1 MNSSETFNP
10 ENQTISQ
17 IFNSERI
24 YRVPNYQRQYA
35 WQDKHL
41 NDLWEDLWDAFCNK
55 SEENDCY
62 FLGSIV
68 VVDKKG
74 TIYSDIIDGQQRI
87 TTLMILLN
95 VIAKNF
101 NEINSNVEKISETP
115 VVTSAIVNNRIK
127 NENGRD
133 KLQLQTYKDYNAV
146 FINCIKDCNDFS
158 CIKKPTD
165 KELKLNEPRFKYIN
179 TACFFFEKLNELKQ
193 NDEKQNKNILG
204 EFVNYIFY
212 NVNIIKIV
220 CTNESFA
227 IKLFQ
232 VMNDRGM
239 QLSSSDIIKSYLLT
253 KYNNDEQGIQNFESA
268 WAKIENSAKD
278 NNYTVDDF
286 MVYFEYFKLKSNPK
300 RQLTDEMK
308 DIIESNKVDDLVNE
322 MSNFSDS
329 IKNVYKLKNA
339 KIYSLRYLPW
349 KFYIITLL
357 ASAEYVKYKDF
368 QRLLEILQRFYYLAL
383 ISGKNLNQIKQ
394 ISFTILGY
402 IIANKDIQD
411 IYLAM
416 EKVINEKHFI
426 MDTYIALEDDMVYGE
441 KWLKPL
447 LMSLD
452 YELKKDEK
460 IDFIEIDKSITIDH
474 ILPQKFDKE
483 DEWDYIDVENGNL
496 YMHTLG
502 NLALLSEIKNKEALN
517 RGFDKKIKIYQ
528 GINPDT
534 DEKESGYTV
543 FETTI
548 NIINEYGKNKK
559 KWNIDTIESRKEY
572 LIGLVEKLLNISK
585 EQVNKEEINNTKL
598 LGMKELIDLEYINI
612 GDKLYISLD
621 KDNSIATLIDYK
633 HVDFKGKIMT
643 LNEWGCL
650 ITGWKSI
657 RIYQYCCKVGEE
669 ETLQQKRI
677 KYIKEIANNI
687 EE

>member
-1 MNSSETFNP
+1 MNSGETFNP

-17 IFNSERI
+17 IFNAEKI

-35 WQDKHL
+35 WEDKHL
-41 NDLWEDLWDAFCNK
+41 NDLWNDLWEAFCNK

-101 NEINSNVEKISETP
+101 SEINNNVEKDVDTP
-115 VVTSAIVNNRIK
+115 IVTSSIVNSRIR

-133 KLQLQTYKDYNAV
+133 KLQLQTYKDYNAIFV
-146 FINCIKDCNDFS
+146 NCIKNCNDFS
-158 CIKKPTD
+158 CIKKPIN
-165 KELKLNEPRFKYIN
+165 KELRLNDPKFKYIN
-179 TACFFFEKLNELKQ
+179 TAYFFYEKLNELKQ
-193 NDEKQNKNILG
+193 KDQEENKNVLG
-204 EFVNYIFY
+204 DFVNYIFY

-239 QLSSSDIIKSYLLT
+239 QLSSADIIKSYLLT
-253 KYNNDEQGIQNFESA
+253 KYNDDEQGIQNFESA
-268 WAKIENSAKD
+268 WAKIENNAKD
-278 NNYTVDDF
+278 NNYTIDDF

-308 DIIESNKVDDLVNE
+308 YIIENSNVDSLVNE
-322 MSNFSDS
+322 MCNFSEAIKS
-329 IKNVYKLKNA
+329 IYKSKNA
-339 KIYSLRYLPW
+339 KIFSLRYLPW

-357 ASAEYVKYKDF
+357 ASAEYVHYEDF
-368 QRLLEILQRFYYLAL
+368 EKLLELLQRFYYLAL

-394 ISFTILGY
+394 TSFSILSN
-402 IIANKDIQD
+402 IIEKKNIQD
-411 IYLAM
+411 IYILT
-416 EKVINEKHFI
+416 ERLINDKHFI
-426 MDTYIALEDDMVYGE
+426 TDTYIALEDDMVYGE

-447 LMSLD
+447 LLSLD
-452 YELKKDEK
+452 YELRKDEK
-460 IDFIEIDKSITIDH
+460 ADFIEIDKAVTIDH

-483 DEWDYIDVENGNL
+483 RDWKYVDAEKGNI

-534 DEKESGYTV
+534 GEKENGFTT

-548 NIINEYGKNKK
+548 SIINQYEKDKK
-559 KWNIDTIESRKEY
+559 MWDIDNIEARKEY
-572 LIGLVEKLLNISK
+572 LIGLIEKMLNISK
-585 EQVNKEEINNTKL
+585 ESANKEEINNTKL
-598 LGMKELIDLEYINI
+598 LGMRELIDLEYVNI
-612 GDKLYISLD
+612 GDKLYINLD
-621 KDNSIATLIDYK
+621 KENSVATLIDDR
-633 HVDFKGKIMT
+633 HVDYNGKIMT
-643 LNEWGCL
+643 INEWGCL

-657 RIYQYCCKVGEE
+657 RIYQYCCKVGEQ

-677 KYIKEIANNI
+677 RYMKEMAENI
-687 EE
+687 E